1 MKAWVIESGQLTLRE
16 VPRPE
21 CGPGLVRVRVRA
33 VGVNRADLLQVGG
46 AYPAPGDAP
55 PDIPG
60 LEFAGEVE
68 ALGEGVQW
76 PAAGDRV
83 MGIAGG
89 GAYAQYVVVPA
100 GHLAAVPQG
109 MPLEQA
115 AAVPEAFITAHDA
128 LERLGVVA
136 GEWVLV
142 HAVGSGVGLAALQL
156 VKLRGA
162 RCIGTSRTAEKLERS
177 AAFGMDAGVNTTSE
191 PLAPAV
197 RAASGEGA
205 DAAVDLVGGRL
216 FPQTLEAMRARGRI
230 VLVGLTAGRR
240 AEVDL
245 ALVLNRRLR
254 IEGTVLRSRSRDE
267 KSQAVAAFR
276 DAVVPALAAG
286 HVRPVVHAVL
296 AFAEAPA
303 ALSLVERNE
312 NFGKVVLKLD

>member
-1 MKAWVIESGQLTLRE
+1 MRAWVIESGRLTLRE
-16 VPRPE
+16 VPQPE
-21 CGPGLVRVRVRA
+21 CGSGLVRVRVRA

-46 AYPAPGDAP
+46 TYPAPADAP

-68 ALGEGVQW
+68 ELGEGVQW
-76 PAAGDRV
+76 PAAGDWV

-89 GAYAQYVVVPA
+89 GAYAEYVVVPA
-100 GHLAAVPQG
+100 DHLAPVPRG
-109 MPLEQA
+109 MGLEQA
-115 AAVPEAFITAHDA
+115 AAVPEAFVTAHDT

-136 GEWVLV
+136 LEWVLV

-177 AAFGMDAGVNTTSE
+177 VIFGMDAGVNTSSE

-197 RAASGEGA
+197 RAVSGDGA
-205 DAAVDLVGGRL
+205 HAAVDLVGGRL
-216 FPQTLEAMRARGRI
+216 FPQTLEAMRPRGRI

-245 ALVLNRRLR
+245 GVVLNRRLR
-254 IEGTVLRSRSRDE
+254 IEGTVLRSRSREE
-267 KSQAVAAFR
+267 KAQAVAAFR
-276 DAVVPALAAG
+276 DAVLPALG
-286 HVRPVVHAVL
+286 TGQVRPVVHATL
-296 AFAEAPA
+296 AFADAPA
-303 ALSLVERNE
+303 ALSMVERNE
-312 NFGKVVLKLD
+312 NFGKVVLRLD